1 MDLNTK
7 PGTYFV
13 GVPYRLF
20 CTSLFGTGNFGDVK
34 PVREGV
40 TELRSQG
47 LEGNTMTE
55 KFTRWDPADHL
66 AREEDM
72 ALYLDACLDEDPGDG
87 SVVRAALMD
96 IARAR
101 GMSQLARDS
110 GITREGLYKALS
122 ASGNPEFSTVLKVI
136 KALKIRLHATPV
148 GDVRTRKGARKKSS
162 GELAAV

>member
-1 MDLNTK
+1 
-7 PGTYFV
+7 
-13 GVPYRLF
+13 
-20 CTSLFGTGNFGDVK
+20 
-34 PVREGV
+34 
-40 TELRSQG
+40 
-47 LEGNTMTE
+47 MTE

-66 AREEDM
+66 ANEEEM
-72 ALYLDACLDEDPGDG
+72 ALYLDACLDEDPSDG

-136 KALKIRLHATPV
+136 KALKIKLHAAPV
-148 GDVRTRKGARKKSS
+148 GKVKARKGARKKSS
-162 GELAAV
+162 GEPAAA